1 MTRPEPT
8 VPRALT
14 PRPRTRTVLG
24 TVVIVGSL
32 LMTMPGTAAAVPPP
46 PPNPSDSQLDV
57 ASSSADAQAGTV
69 GALITQ
75 LTSAQ
80 NQLTQLRNDV
90 ELKMELANKALVDL
104 QTAQDKAAAAHAA
117 KAAADRQVAVA
128 GQNIEAANKQVDAF
142 AAGSYQQGS
151 TVGGLSAY
159 LGSASPGD
167 VLARAQLLDAV
178 SGSQLSVLKGL
189 QRARATESN
198 AASAAKAAQLDADA
212 AEAAATEAK
221 SAADAARAT
230 AQAAQAAQAAQTIQL
245 QAQEAAAQT
254 QLDAARANVNGLQGQ
269 RAAFEAWDNQRRAEE
284 AAAAAAAAEQQR
296 QAAAAEQQRQA
307 DAAAA
312 AAAGRSRSSSGGG
325 GGSGGGSSGGG
336 DSSGG
341 GGDSAPVGSSVA
353 AVIARAESQLGVR
366 YSWGGGN
373 RYGPTVGIRD
383 GGVADTYGD
392 YQSVGFDCSGLM
404 IYAFAGV
411 QSLPHYAGYQYNAGR
426 QVPRS
431 QMQPGDMIFYGNS
444 GIHHVSMYIGN
455 GQMIEA
461 PYSGSQVRISAV
473 YYSDMLPYV
482 TRLIG

>member
-1 MTRPEPT
+1 MTRPEST
-8 VPRALT
+8 VPRALA
-14 PRPRTRTVLG
+14 PRPRAMASRPRTRTVLG

-104 QTAQDKAAAAHAA
+104 QTAQDGAAAAHAA
-117 KAAADRQVAVA
+117 KATADRQVAVA
-128 GQNIEAANKQVDAF
+128 GQNIETANKQVDAF

-159 LGSASPGD
+159 LGSASPDD

-189 QRARATESN
+189 QRARTTESN
-198 AASAAKAAQLDADA
+198 AASAAKAAQLAADA
-212 AEAAATEAK
+212 AEAAATAAK
-221 SAADAARAT
+221 SAADAARAD
-230 AQAAQAAQAAQTIQL
+230 AQAAQAAQAAQTVQL

-307 DAAAA
+307 AAAA
-312 AAAGRSRSSSGGG
+312 AAARSSASSGGGSSSGGG
-325 GGSGGGSSGGG
+325 GGGGGV
-336 DSSGG
+336 
-341 GGDSAPVGSSVA
+341 SAPVGSSVA

-373 RYGPTVGIRD
+373 RNGPTVGVRD
-383 GGVADTYGD
+383 GGVADSYGD

-404 IYAFAGV
+404 IFAFAGV

-444 GIHHVSMYIGN
+444 GIHHVTMYIGN

-461 PYSGSQVRISAV
+461 PYSGGQVRISAV

-482 TRLIG
+482 ARLIG